1 MNIEQECDCNGT
13 AHYMAV
19 MSWVKTIKLTSA
31 RANGHAVQRRLPEPE
46 PEAAATALG
55 KAQSIAAVDRP
66 HTLRAWSMLY
76 LHRIMAI

>member
-31 RANGHAVQRRLPEPE
+31 RANGRAVQRRLLEPE
-46 PEAAATALG
+46 PEAATALG

-76 LHRIMAI
+76 LHLIMAI